1 MIDSEKRM
9 SIWNLVQ
16 SGTPIA
22 EIVRMFKIDHKTVR
36 SIIKKEGVTSL
47 EKRAD
52 NIKLDETLLREVFLL
67 CDGWAQRTHEVLTE
81 KGVNIGYSTLT
92 RKIQKLGLNK
102 KEEKRASKVP
112 DEPGEESQH
121 DTSPYTI
128 DINGKKKKIVASQL
142 YYRYSKRRYLKF
154 YTSFTRFHMKC
165 FFHEGLNYFQYVCQK
180 CIIDNT
186 NLAVHHGT
194 GKEAVFHDEMI
205 SFAKLY
211 RFIWKAHEIKHS
223 DRKAGVER
231 SFWTVET
238 NFFPGRSFTSME
250 DLNRQA
256 FEWSEKHG
264 REPNKK
270 TKIIPMEVFE
280 TEKVYM
286 KKILSDLPAPYIV
299 HCRVVD
305 QYGYV
310 VFDSNYY
317 WIPLGTNKE
326 VKILQYAEIIKI
338 YSERKL
344 AVEYILP
351 AYGVRSEK
359 FIPKGIQLGLSPKK
373 VAIPSNKEEEVLKN
387 LGEEVSKYLQCLI
400 KGTST
405 NRKYQVVKRLH
416 SLHCRLTPSL
426 FLKAVTRSIKYNLYD
441 IRRLEEIS
449 IQILK
454 SENLEIPDLLF
465 DHDYESRENYQ
476 EGETTDGADL
486 DCYEAKYGSKTE
498 KETDNGGIDGNKH

>member
-1 MIDSEKRM
+1 MMIDPEKQK
-9 SIWNLVQ
+9 SIWNLFQ
-16 SGTPIA
+16 SGTS
-22 EIVRMFKIDHKTVR
+22 IVDLVKMFHIDHKTVR
-36 SIIKKEGVTSL
+36 SIIKREGVVSL
-47 EKRAD
+47 VKRSD
-52 NIKLDETLLREVFLL
+52 NVKLDENILREVFLS
-67 CDGWAQRTHEVLTE
+67 CDGWVQRTHEVLGE
-81 KGVNIGYSTLT
+81 KGVKIGYSTLT
-92 RKIQKLGLNK
+92 RKIQNLGINK
-102 KEEKRASKVP
+102 QEEKRACRVP
-112 DEPGEESQH
+112 DEPGKESQH

-128 DINGKKKKIVASQL
+128 DINAKKKKVVASQV

-165 FFHEGLNYFQYVCQK
+165 FFNEALNYFQYVCSE

-205 SFAKLY
+205 SFAKMY
-211 RFIWKAHEIKHS
+211 NFIWKAHEIKHS

-270 TKIIPMEVFE
+270 TKIIPIEVFE
-280 TEKVYM
+280 TEKGYM
-286 KKILSDLPAPYIV
+286 KKILPDLPAPYVV

-310 VFDSNYY
+310 AFDSNYY
-317 WIPLGTNKE
+317 WIPLGTDKE
-326 VKILQYAEIIKI
+326 VKILQFAEIIKV

-344 AVEYILP
+344 VVEYILP
-351 AYGVRSEK
+351 AFGVRSEK
-359 FIPKGIQLGLSPKK
+359 FVPKGIQIGVSPKK
-373 VAIPSNKEEEVLKN
+373 VAIPSTKEEEVLKN
-387 LGEEVSKYLQCLI
+387 LGEEVGLYLQHLI

-405 NRKYQVVKRLH
+405 NRKYKIVKRLH

-426 FLKAVTRSIKYNLYD
+426 FLRAVTRSLKYNVYD
-441 IRRLEEIS
+441 VKRLEEIS

-454 SENLEIPDLLF
+454 SENLEIPDPVV
-465 DHDYESRENYQ
+465 DYEYENRDSYQ
-476 EGETTDGADL
+476 EGETTDDADL
-486 DCYEAKYGSKTE
+486 ACYETKYGSKN
-498 KETDNGGIDGNKH
+498 ETNIGENDGN

>member
-1 MIDSEKRM
+1 MIDPEVRK
-9 SIWNLVQ
+9 SIWKLFQ
-16 SGTPIA
+16 SGNSIA
-22 EIVRMFKIDHKTVR
+22 QLVKRFNVDRKTIKSIVNSQGEISFK
-36 SIIKKEGVTSL
+36 
-47 EKRAD
+47 KRED
-52 NIKLDETLLREVFLL
+52 NIKLNENLLREVFLS
-67 CDGWAQRTHEVLTE
+67 CDGWARRTHEVLGE
-81 KGVNIGYSTLT
+81 KGVKVGYSTLT
-92 RKIQKLGLNK
+92 RKIEKMGLNK
-102 KEEKRASKVP
+102 QEEKRACKVP
-112 DEPGEESQH
+112 DVPGEESQQ

-128 DINGKKKKIVASQL
+128 DINSKKKRVVASQL

-165 FFHEGLNYFQYVCQK
+165 FFHESLNYFKYVCGE

-194 GKEAVFHDEMI
+194 GKDAVFHDEMI

-211 RFIWKAHEIKHS
+211 GFIWKAHAIKHS

-256 FEWSEKHG
+256 FEWSEKH
-264 REPNKK
+264 EIKPNEK
-270 TKIIPMEVFE
+270 TKIIPMEAFE
-280 TEKVYM
+280 TEKTYM
-286 KKILSDLPAPYIV
+286 KKVLPDLPAPYIV

-305 QYGYV
+305 QYGYIA
-310 VFDSNYY
+310 FDSNYY
-317 WIPLGTNKE
+317 WIPLGTEKE
-326 VKILQYAEIIKI
+326 VKILQYAEIIKV

-344 AVEYILP
+344 VVEYALP
-351 AYGVRSEK
+351 IFGVRSEK
-359 FIPKGIQLGLSPKK
+359 FTPKGIQLGFSPKK
-373 VAIPSNKEEEVLKN
+373 VAIPSTKEEEILKN
-387 LGEEVSKYLQCLI
+387 LGEEIGQYLQHLI

-426 FLKAVTRSIKYNLYD
+426 FLKAVTRSLKYNLYD
-441 IRRLEEIS
+441 IKRLEEIS

-454 SENLEIPDLLF
+454 SENLEIPDLIVN
-465 DHDYESRENYQ
+465 HDYENRENYQ
-476 EGETTDGADL
+476 EGETTDDADL
-486 DCYEAKYGSKTE
+486 ACYEDKYGSNTE
-498 KETDNGGIDGNKH
+498 KKTDNGGLYGN